1 MRITNG
7 SVTYE
12 HPYKIADFQIR
23 KAVVAL
29 SFELGESEEP
39 EAALKRVGNLA
50 QAHAVRIAEGRD
62 PLVAMT
68 SDPVPAEG
76 SAGGTNASTAEAA
89 PASPKTRT
97 RRSTAVPEPNDP
109 LPPQMQKGD
118 GWESN
123 QPGQKVDGGWDVV
136 AQQPAEKQE
145 LPPVTDLAL
154 NQACSAKAQAFLEAG
169 IADGTQRIRGL
180 IANFHHGDQT
190 KMITAL
196 EDHDA
201 RREFLAQLNDLPVTT

>member
-23 KAVVAL
+23 KAVVSL
-29 SFELGESEEP
+29 SFNIDEGEDATLATANA
-39 EAALKRVGNLA
+39 AALAYK
-50 QAHAVRIAEGRD
+50 QA
-62 PLVAMT
+62 VAM
-68 SDPVPAEG
+68 SGEHVPLSETA
-76 SAGGTNASTAEAA
+76 ASEALPPAPAAEA
-89 PASPKTRT
+89 PTVVASSKTRT
-97 RRSTAVPEPNDP
+97 RRSAAVPEPNDP

-136 AQQPAEKQE
+136 TPWPAEKQE
-145 LPPVTDLAL
+145 LPPVTDLEL
-154 NQACSAKAQAFLEAG
+154 NQACSAKAQQFLEAG

-180 IANFHHGDQT
+180 IASFHHDDQT

-201 RREFLAQLNDLPVTT
+201 RREFLAQLKDLKVKA